1 MCQCGPMMRNAGR
14 TVGGTLRSAGNS
26 ALPQGLSALHRTTT
40 RSQESIFAPVKK
52 DTHHPSRPAGPTG
65 GVATRTRTNKPMST
79 SRSDPVNKENMLSR
93 GTSGARKAG
102 SIKSSSSKDSLDS
115 NGQTKEHK
123 KPRTGGGGGGGPPL
137 SHQPTVG
144 TQTSESAAKAS
155 PTTILQLEREKALL
169 EQQVSELVRNAEGK
183 KAEIAT
189 LRMEIKHLK
198 ESSGGGRQLEALEV
212 ENSSLRERL
221 LQLGIDPQ
229 EEGSKGPLQRSASA
243 GSLDGGTREQAKS
256 LDGALSDEACPSG
269 SRLDW
274 DKASTSSISEMSV
287 ACLQDRIM
295 QMEETHY
302 STNEELQATL
312 QELTDLQDQLMDLQL
327 ENERCSDEKA
337 LLLESLCSQTEKLED
352 CRSHNDHLR
361 ALLFGNS
368 GGGQSS
374 SASSSS
380 SSAAPPVAHQQLSR
394 EQHYVELLKK
404 AHEEQTVLR
413 GQVAELQSS
422 LELAAREAQDH
433 QQDLQGLAHRV
444 SLLQAALEATQA
456 STSSSSP
463 SGAGEGGG
471 RDGTSTAPATVVTGG
486 CGESFLGGSMEG
498 VSSSREEEEQA
509 EQQRQEGLQEQLA
522 LAQREAARLSQL
534 LTQVQEETQATNAQV
549 HALEQR
555 VEQLEA
561 EKAQLSAEAESR
573 SQRLQEEK
581 RQLRAALAEM
591 GNSLADNAALLGAA
605 RRDLDDLH
613 AQHRLE
619 KEEWKRF
626 EADLLTTVRVAND
639 FKTEAQQEVERLQCD
654 NQQLQEKLDALEA
667 QLAKIRS
674 KQELSPKTPSSSS
687 GDGLA
692 PDSGLQE
699 GAASLSTPPR
709 SSSSNGGGSSG
720 RPKWSDLRPSSSSS
734 SAQHSV
740 RSLIE
745 SIENASKQAKG
756 PSSRSSSTSSLNSL
770 ASDSR
775 SAVAAANAL
784 LLGNAGDILT
794 KSPFKVP
801 EKVRLSARSTPQ
813 PPSQR
818 GGDAA
823 GECSVEASPRT
834 DPEKAHPV
842 SILAHKLEPIRR
854 NSYSDLS
861 FEKKDPLASLV
872 KGGGSKRN
880 ALLKW
885 CQSKTL
891 GYKGIDITNFSSS
904 WNDGLAFCALL
915 HTYLGD
921 KIPYDQLD
929 SKDKRRNFSIAFEA
943 AESAGIPSTL
953 NVNELICLERPDW
966 QSIMAYVTSIYKHF
980 ET

>member
-1 MCQCGPMMRNAGR
+1 
-14 TVGGTLRSAGNS
+14 
-26 ALPQGLSALHRTTT
+26 
-40 RSQESIFAPVKK
+40 
-52 DTHHPSRPAGPTG
+52 
-65 GVATRTRTNKPMST
+65 
-79 SRSDPVNKENMLSR
+79 
-93 GTSGARKAG
+93 
-102 SIKSSSSKDSLDS
+102 SSKDSLDS
-115 NGQTKEHK
+115 NSQTKEHK
-123 KPRTGGGGGGGPPL
+123 KSSSG
-137 SHQPTVG
+137 PTVG
-144 TQTSESAAKAS
+144 TQTSESAGKAS

-169 EQQVSELVRNAEGK
+169 EQQVSELVRNAESK

-198 ESSGGGRQLEALEV
+198 ESFGGGRQLEALQA
-212 ENSSLRERL
+212 ENQSLRERL
-221 LQLGIDPQ
+221 VQLGVEPAEASD
-229 EEGSKGPLQRSASA
+229 KDPLQRSASA
-243 GSLDGGTREQAKS
+243 GSLDGVRGEQAKS

-274 DKASTSSISEMSV
+274 DKASTSSLSEMSV

-312 QELTDLQDQLMDLQL
+312 QELTDLQDQLTDLQL

-361 ALLFGNS
+361 ALLFGQAAS
-368 GGGQSS
+368 AAGQ
-374 SASSSS
+374 ASSST
-380 SSAAPPVAHQQLSR
+380 AAVAPQLSR

-413 GQVAELQSS
+413 GQVEQLQSS
-422 LELAAREAQDH
+422 LEVASREAQDH
-433 QQDLQGLAHRV
+433 QRDLQGLAHRV
-444 SLLQAALEATQA
+444 SLLQAALEATQ
-456 STSSSSP
+456 
-463 SGAGEGGG
+463 
-471 RDGTSTAPATVVTGG
+471 
-486 CGESFLGGSMEG
+486 
-498 VSSSREEEEQA
+498 VSSVAVPGDTAVANSGFAGNLEAAPPLPACMVDSLSQA
-509 EQQRQEGLQEQLA
+509 EQEREQALQEQLA
-522 LAQREAARLSQL
+522 VAQREASRLSQL
-534 LTQVQEETQATNAQV
+534 LSQVQEETQAAHAQV
-549 HALEQR
+549 ASLEQR
-555 VEQLEA
+555 VEHLEA
-561 EKAQLSAEAESR
+561 EKAQLSEEAEAR
-573 SQRLQEEK
+573 CQRLLEEK
-581 RQLRAALAEM
+581 RQLRQSLAEM
-591 GNSLADNAALLGAA
+591 SNSLADNSALLGAA

-613 AQHRLE
+613 SQHLLE
-619 KEEWKRF
+619 KEDWKRF
-626 EADLLTTVRVAND
+626 EVDLLTTVRVAND

-654 NQQLQEKLDALEA
+654 NQQLQEKVEALEA
-667 QLAKIRS
+667 QLAKLKS
-674 KQELSPKTPSSSS
+674 KQELSPKTHSSSS
-687 GDGLA
+687 DGA
-692 PDSGLQE
+692 ADGTPQE
-699 GAASLSTPPR
+699 GASLSTPPR
-709 SSSSNGGGSSG
+709 SCGGSS
-720 RPKWSDLRPSSSSS
+720 RPLSKWSELRPSSSSS

-745 SIENASKQAKG
+745 SIENATKQAKG

-784 LLGNAGDILT
+784 LLGNASDILS

-801 EKVRLSARSTPQ
+801 EKVRLSSRPLPQ
-813 PPSQR
+813 QPSQR
-818 GGDAA
+818 SDAGGDGAA
-823 GECSVEASPRT
+823 EAPVRAEP
-834 DPEKAHPV
+834 DKAHPV

-885 CQSKTL
+885 CQNKTM

-904 WNDGLAFCALL
+904 WNDGLAFCAIL

-966 QSIMAYVTSIYKHF
+966 QSIMTYVTSIYKHF

>member
-1 MCQCGPMMRNAGR
+1 MMRNAGR

-26 ALPQGLSALHRTTT
+26 ALPQGLSALQQ
-40 RSQESIFAPVKK
+40 RSRAGQESIFAPLKK
-52 DTHHPSRPAGPTG
+52 DSSRTAGTPG
-65 GVATRTRTNKPMST
+65 ATRTRTNKPMST
-79 SRSDPVNKENMLSR
+79 TRSDPVNKENMLSR
-93 GTSGARKAG
+93 GTSGTRKCG

-115 NGQTKEHK
+115 NGQTKENK
-123 KPRTGGGGGGGPPL
+123 KLHSGPA
-137 SHQPTVG
+137 QPTVG
-144 TQTSESAAKAS
+144 TQTSESAGKAS
-155 PTTILQLEREKALL
+155 PTTILQLEREKSLL
-169 EQQVSELVRNAEGK
+169 EQQVSELVRNAESK

-198 ESSGGGRQLEALEV
+198 ESSGGSRQLEALQL
-212 ENSSLRERL
+212 ENCSLRERL
-221 LQLGIDPQ
+221 VQLGVEPAEASGKQD
-229 EEGSKGPLQRSASA
+229 PLQRSASA
-243 GSLDGGTREQAKS
+243 GSLDGAREQAKS
-256 LDGALSDEACPSG
+256 VDGALSDDACPSG

-274 DKASTSSISEMSV
+274 DKASTSSMSEMSV

-312 QELTDLQDQLMDLQL
+312 QELTDLQDQLTDLQL
-327 ENERCSDEKA
+327 ENERCCDEKA
-337 LLLESLCSQTEKLED
+337 LLLESLCSQTEKLEE

-361 ALLFGNS
+361 ALLFGHGS
-368 GGGQSS
+368 PPPPQ
-374 SASSSS
+374 ASSSS
-380 SSAAPPVAHQQLSR
+380 SSSAVAPQISR

-413 GQVAELQSS
+413 GQVEQLQAS
-422 LELAAREAQDH
+422 LEVASREAQDH
-433 QQDLQGLAHRV
+433 QRDLQGLAHRV
-444 SLLQAALEATQA
+444 SLLQAALEAAQSA
-456 STSSSSP
+456 SSSSGP
-463 SGAGEGGG
+463 QGEGDNGTPIL
-471 RDGTSTAPATVVTGG
+471 DGAAEATPSPVGCVVD
-486 CGESFLGGSMEG
+486 GSQL
-498 VSSSREEEEQA
+498 SHRARQQQEEEEERKREEA
-509 EQQRQEGLQEQLA
+509 LQEQLA
-522 LAQREAARLSQL
+522 VAQREAARLSQL
-534 LTQVQEETQATNAQV
+534 LAEVQEETQATHAQV
-549 HALEQR
+549 AALEQR

-561 EKAQLSAEAESR
+561 EKAQLSEEAEAR
-573 SQRLQEEK
+573 CQRLLEEK
-581 RQLRAALAEM
+581 RQLRASLAEM
-591 GNSLADNAALLGAA
+591 SNSLADNSALLGAA

-613 AQHRLE
+613 SQHLLE
-619 KEEWKRF
+619 KEDWKRF

-654 NQQLQEKLDALEA
+654 NQQLQEKLEALEA
-667 QLAKIRS
+667 QLAKLKS
-674 KQELSPKTPSSSS
+674 KQELSPKAHSLS
-687 GDGLA
+687 GDGLI
-692 PDSGLQE
+692 DGGGGQE
-699 GAASLSTPPR
+699 GAPLSTPPR
-709 SSSSNGGGSSG
+709 SSSAGSS
-720 RPKWSDLRPSSSSS
+720 RPLSKWSDLRAGSSSSN

-784 LLGNAGDILT
+784 LLGNAGDILA

-801 EKVRLSARSTPQ
+801 EKVRLTPRPSPQ
-813 PPSQR
+813 QASQR
-818 GGDAA
+818 SDTAGDSNA
-823 GECSVEASPRT
+823 EVPTRT
-834 DPEKAHPV
+834 EPDKAHPV

-854 NSYSDLS
+854 NSCSDLS

-885 CQSKTL
+885 CQNKTM

-921 KIPYDQLD
+921 KVPYDQLD

>member
-1 MCQCGPMMRNAGR
+1 MMRNAGR

-26 ALPQGLSALHRTTT
+26 ALPQGLSALHQHRTT
-40 RSQESIFAPVKK
+40 RGSQESIFTPVKK
-52 DTHHPSRPAGPTG
+52 DTHHHHHPTTRTPGSTTG
-65 GVATRTRTNKPMST
+65 GATRTRTNRPMST

-93 GTSGARKAG
+93 GTPGARKAG

-123 KPRTGGGGGGGPPL
+123 KPRTGGGGGL
-137 SHQPTVG
+137 SQPTVG

-169 EQQVSELVRNAEGK
+169 EQQVSELVRNAESK

-198 ESSGGGRQLEALEV
+198 ESSGAGRQLEALQV
-212 ENSSLRERL
+212 ENSSLRDRL

-229 EEGSKGPLQRSASA
+229 EGKGEDPLQRSASA
-243 GSLDGGTREQAKS
+243 GSLDGTSSREQAKS
-256 LDGALSDEACPSG
+256 LDGALSDEACPGG

-274 DKASTSSISEMSV
+274 DKASTSSLSEMSV

-361 ALLFGNS
+361 ALLFG
-368 GGGQSS
+368 Q
-374 SASSSS
+374 SSSS
-380 SSAAPPVAHQQLSR
+380 SSSSTAQAGCSSSSSSTAVAPQLSR

-404 AHEEQTVLR
+404 AHEEQSVLR

-422 LELAAREAQDH
+422 LELASREAQDH
-433 QQDLQGLAHRV
+433 QRDLQGLAHRV

-456 STSSSSP
+456 AAAAPSS
-463 SGAGEGGG
+463 GGG
-471 RDGTSTAPATVVTGG
+471 GDSTIVATTGC
-486 CGESFLGGSMEG
+486 CGESALPSSVEG
-498 VSSSREEEEQA
+498 QLCSLAMSQEEEQ
-509 EQQRQEGLQEQLA
+509 QREEGLQEQLA

-549 HALEQR
+549 SSLEQR

-561 EKAQLSAEAESR
+561 EKAQLSEEAEAR
-573 SQRLQEEK
+573 SQRLLEEK

-591 GNSLADNAALLGAA
+591 SNSLADNSALLGAA

-613 AQHRLE
+613 SQHLLE

-626 EADLLTTVRVAND
+626 ESDLLTTVRVAND

-667 QLAKIRS
+667 QLAKLKS
-674 KQELSPKTPSSSS
+674 KQELSPKTHSSSS

-692 PDSGLQE
+692 DTGLQE
-699 GAASLSTPPR
+699 GATSLSTPPR
-709 SSSSNGGGSSG
+709 SSSSGGSG

-784 LLGNAGDILT
+784 LLGNAGDILA

-801 EKVRLSARSTPQ
+801 EKVRLTARSTSQ

-818 GGDAA
+818 GGGGDAA
-823 GECSVEASPRT
+823 GEGNVDASPRT

-943 AESAGIPSTL
+943 AESAGIASTL